1 MEATL
6 ANLVADIRN
15 LYWLFLTL
23 GVLFAGLIGY
33 LAIVSRDIQ
42 NLGSEIEMLKDSVEK
57 QINS

>member
-6 ANLVADIRN
+6 VNLVADIRN
-15 LYWLFLTL
+15 LSWLFLTL

-42 NLGSEIEMLKDSVEK
+42 NLGSEIETLQDTIAK
-57 QINS
+57 QTNS